1 MSSPAPSSAFFR
13 RAVCVISLAAG
24 VVVQALGL
32 NAAFAYEFATD
43 TGEPDGN
50 RLRWELGE
58 PVHLTQHIDGSGALP
73 AWLLHAE
80 ARKAFQTWASLPE
93 ADVQFVEDAVF
104 AGVQCPHSLPEGSD
118 AQEIC
123 GGLLP
128 PHDFRSALFFI
139 ETVWPFGEEVI
150 ALTTLSWQEGGGL
163 VDADIAFNGLDYEWT
178 TSTEDV
184 RVDFQSIAL
193 HEIGHFMGLAH
204 STEEDAVMKVDYE
217 EGDLVREV
225 GADDRAGLA
234 ALYPCNSPPCVGGV
248 VVENGGC
255 SATGLP
261 VQRLWGV
268 LLGALVLVLSVRSAR
283 ARRAAGGAVLLGV
296 LLLVPSSPQSSTV
309 LALDIDALTERA
321 DRVVRARVLATDSWR
336 DGIVWT
342 RVTLEVSEDWLGSG
356 PRLIELVQPGGTVR
370 GFGTLVFGVP
380 RFTEGE
386 DVVVFLDESRVLGLA
401 QGKFSVR
408 PEGGLQRDLRQLSLA
423 RVGLHRAPAVIAAPK
438 TLAQLRSSVVDDL

>member
-1 MSSPAPSSAFFR
+1 MSLVLGV
-13 RAVCVISLAAG
+13 AVVT
-24 VVVQALGL
+24 LGP
-32 NAAFAYEFATD
+32 NAAFAFDFATD

-50 RLRWELGE
+50 RLRWELSE
-58 PVHLTQHIDGSGALP
+58 PIHMTQHIDGSGSLP

-80 ARKAFQTWASLPE
+80 ARRAFQTWASLPE
-93 ADVQFVEDAVF
+93 ADIQFVEDAVF

-150 ALTTLSWQEGGGL
+150 ALTTLSWQEGGAL

-217 EGDLVREV
+217 EGDLSREV

-234 ALYPCNSPPCVGGV
+234 TIYPCNSVPCVGGV
-248 VVENGGC
+248 LVEKGGC

-268 LLGALVLVLSVRSAR
+268 LLAALLFVFSMRSAG
-283 ARRAAGGAVLLGV
+283 ARHAASAAALLGV
-296 LLLVPSSPQSSTV
+296 LLLVPSSTRSSTV

-321 DRVVRARVLATDSWR
+321 DRVVRATVVATESWR

-342 RVTLEVSEDWLGSG
+342 RVTLEVSEEWLGSG
-356 PRLIELVQPGGTVR
+356 PSLVELVQPGGTVE

-386 DVVVFLDESRVLGLA
+386 DVVVFLDAARVLGLA

-408 PEGGLQRDLRQLSLA
+408 PQGGLDRDLRQLSLA
-423 RVGLHRAPAVIAAPK
+423 RVGLHRAPALIAAPK
-438 TLAQLRSSVVDDL
+438 TLAELPGSVVDDL